1 MTCAVVEDLRTDN
14 PWKRTNREAV
24 RDDEKVN
31 HDSHSDGSSGSSS
44 GVFVR
49 KVGVEDGTDDP
60 KEQGHKA
67 DTQEQRLL
75 PAESLNTEGDEST
88 GGNNLD
94 DTVDTTGEQS
104 RLATSDTYYR
114 VSQRD
119 SPAYMEVLRHTDRLE
134 NNGSIVRNRVLTTP
148 LLKGEDNESDDESDG
163 VTLGKNFPPRGALGS
178 LLLLPDSSGDFS
190 IFKLNRLVGD
200 GKLPNPSEVGKCSFV
215 LVLGCEPSRGFFE
228 ERQEH
233 DHDTNRDE
241 LEADGDSPHNVPSV
255 LVHEGYTIIN
265 PVGEGNADDDNNL
278 EHTSDSATN
287 FLRRN
292 LTGIGRADS

>member
-1 MTCAVVEDLRTDN
+1 MKLT
-14 PWKRTNREAV
+14 
-24 RDDEKVN
+24 
-31 HDSHSDGSSGSSS
+31 HSDGSSGSSS

-255 LVHEGYTIIN
+255 LVHEAVEHQQNQQAFPSKTRHVRYTIIN

-292 LTGIGRADS
+292 LTCAIVSFCDHRQC